1 MEKRTLTID
10 EVEATQA
17 SLSAAISAALGTPVN
32 ARFFREDIRGK
43 ERLSVISAPLPL
55 TGPAYFMFKELRVG
69 SFGSISIVTGPT
81 ADPEVDTLAW
91 FDLHF
96 DYEHQTSGSNGCGAG
111 IMGKR
116 IIMKLVDLYSF
127 GGHELTWKAG
137 IL

>member
-1 MEKRTLTID
+1 MEKRTLSLDDI
-10 EVEATQA
+10 EATQA

-32 ARFFREDIRGK
+32 ARFYREDSRGK

-69 SFGSISIVTGPT
+69 SFGSISIVTDQTGTDDEPF
-81 ADPEVDTLAW
+81 AW

-116 IIMKLVDLYSF
+116 IVMKLVDLYSF
-127 GGHELTWKAG
+127 GAHELTWKAG